1 MYLRIGQNAIIMKLR
16 CTENSIRLRLRKSDI
31 TALAEHGKIRETVQ
45 FPTTQSLSFELRLSP
60 VNEISAA
67 LDQATIIVDVPQ
79 EAGKDWINSNQVGI
93 EKELSLTSNASLHIL
108 IEKDFPCKDR
118 PDEDKS
124 DTFEE
129 LASEE
134 GAAC

>member
-1 MYLRIGQNAIIMKLR
+1 MKLR

-31 TALAEHGKIRETVQ
+31 AELATEGVITETIA
-45 FPTTQSLSFELRLSP
+45 FPCSNDLSFELRVAKVKKVEAKFANGVIV
-60 VNEISAA
+60 VN
-67 LDQATIIVDVPQ
+67 LPQ
-79 EAGKDWINSNQVGI
+79 ETGMNWINSNQVGI
-93 EKELSLTSNASLHIL
+93 ETEQPLAENAALYIL

-118 PDEDKS
+118 PEENKA